1 MGFPVERGL
10 EGKVAVVA
18 GGTRGA
24 GRGIS
29 TELGAAGATVY
40 VTGRT
45 TRAEWSPMGRPETIE
60 ETAEM
65 VEEAG
70 GHGIAVRVDHS
81 RAAEVEA
88 LFGRIGE
95 EQDGRLDVLVNDVWG
110 GDMFA
115 KWDTP
120 FWEHSLEDGLAL
132 LRQAVETHVITS
144 HYAAP
149 LMVRRGQGLILEI
162 TDGTGPGYRG
172 NLFYD
177 LAKAS
182 VIRLA
187 LAQSEELWNHNVTA
201 LALTPGFLRSEAVL
215 DHFGVSEDNWRDAVE
230 QDPYFAA
237 SESPAFIGQAV
248 VALASD
254 PDVLRCSGGAFSTRE
269 LAGEYGFT
277 DRNGA
282 VPDCESNFPSDV
294 PRSRIPGLRHL
305 PDRKDLP
312 AR

>member
-1 MGFPVERGL
+1 MESKL
-10 EGKVAVVA
+10 EGQVAIVA

-24 GRGIS
+24 GRGICVA
-29 TELGAAGATVY
+29 LGAAGAVVY
-40 VTGRT
+40 ATGRT
-45 TRAEWSPMGRPETIE
+45 TRTQRSPVGRAETIE

-65 VEEAG
+65 VEAAG

-81 RAAEVEA
+81 DLAQVET
-88 LFGRIGE
+88 FFKRVEE
-95 EQDGRLDVLVNDVWG
+95 EQDGKLDVLVNDVWG
-110 GDMFA
+110 GDSFA
-115 KWDTP
+115 TWDTP

-132 LRQAVETHVITS
+132 LRQAVETHIITS

-149 LMVRRGQGLILEI
+149 LMIRRKRGLIVEI
-162 TDGTGPGYRG
+162 TDGTSEGYRG

-187 LAQSEELWNHNVTA
+187 LAQSEELWNHNIAA

-215 DHFGVSEDNWRDAVE
+215 EHFGVSEENWRDAVE

-237 SESPAFIGQAV
+237 SESPTFIGRAV

-254 PDVLRCSGGAFSTRE
+254 QNIRRRSGGIFSTRQ
-269 LAGEYGFT
+269 LAEEYDFT
-277 DRNGA
+277 DKDGA
-282 VPDCESNFPSDV
+282 TPDWGSNFPREV
-294 PRSRIPGLRHL
+294 PRSQLPGLRHL
-305 PDRKDLP
+305 PDLEDLP
-312 AR
+312 VR